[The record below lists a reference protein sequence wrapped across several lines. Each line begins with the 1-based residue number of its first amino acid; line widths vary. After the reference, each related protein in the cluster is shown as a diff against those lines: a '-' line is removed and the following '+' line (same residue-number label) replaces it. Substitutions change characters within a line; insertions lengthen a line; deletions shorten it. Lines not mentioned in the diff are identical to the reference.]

1 MLVTFRG
8 DLRLNFAH
16 IIQHKDSKL
25 EANLTG
31 CKIAK
36 VAMISA
42 MVCLSGCSTVS
53 MPDINLPKFSKIS
66 EFFEGRNEI
75 DDYPD
80 VTDAPSAPTDIRADA
95 AWDNDAKNLIKLRDE
110 FKALEN
116 NGVAKSDAQITQD
129 LEALKA
135 KVRAYK
141 ADDPQ

>member
-1 MLVTFRG
+1 
-8 DLRLNFAH
+8 
-16 IIQHKDSKL
+16 
-25 EANLTG
+25 
-31 CKIAK
+31 
-36 VAMISA
+36 

-75 DDYPD
+75 DDYPN

-129 LEALKA
+129 IEALKA